1 MDWQNHSKIP
11 YPTPNSI
18 YYPFMPYGGY
28 PYYPYFS
35 MFNM

>member
-11 YPTPNSI
+11 YPTPNST